1 MEETNP
7 GKEEKAGTTNL
18 PAAAA
23 PPEAGVLT
31 DDLIVEIL
39 SRLPARSVQRFKC
52 V

>member
-23 PPEAGVLT
+23 PEAGVLT